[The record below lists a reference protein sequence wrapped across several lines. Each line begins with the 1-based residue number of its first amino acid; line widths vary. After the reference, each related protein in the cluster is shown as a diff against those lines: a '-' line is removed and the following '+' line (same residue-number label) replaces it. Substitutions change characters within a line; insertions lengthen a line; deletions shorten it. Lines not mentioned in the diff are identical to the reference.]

1 VDIHNLKSATAGLRF
16 HDLRHSFITHMVEHG
31 VPLGTIQ
38 SFVGHMS
45 ARLIRHY
52 THISTGAARKAAAVL
67 DQEPMLSGTL
77 VSDAIQLGPVE
88 RPN

>member
-1 VDIHNLKSATAGLRF
+1 
-16 HDLRHSFITHMVEHG
+16 MVEHG

-77 VSDAIQLGPVE
+77 VSDAIQLGPAE

>member
-1 VDIHNLKSATAGLRF
+1 
-16 HDLRHSFITHMVEHG
+16 MVEHG

-45 ARLIRHY
+45 ARMIRHY
-52 THISTGAARKAAAVL
+52 THISTGAARRAAAVL
-67 DQEPMLSGTL
+67 EQEPMLSVPSL
-77 VSDAIQLGPVE
+77 KDEMQSNPSE